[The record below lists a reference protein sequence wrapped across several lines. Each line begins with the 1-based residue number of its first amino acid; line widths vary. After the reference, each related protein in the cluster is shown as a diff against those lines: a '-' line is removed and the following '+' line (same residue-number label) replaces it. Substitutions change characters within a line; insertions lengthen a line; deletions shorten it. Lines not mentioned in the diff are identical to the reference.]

1 VYSIIYQVYHEYILE
16 ACAVSSEVRKKILGD
31 WSFSWPVMN
40 VLIGGRS
47 SIDLPEIQISDM
59 HEATAFLKSY
69 GYNPEKTYDARL
81 MHAAICES
89 LSFIEHSLMPKEWKK
104 GLQPPTEVLTCID
117 PRFLLIWAC
126 DRTPENNQRRMWSC
140 AALRVMHT
148 IAHIEGAFRYSD
160 IDVAR
165 DDIVGRF
172 QSVIAYDERGDTWL
186 QHGDQRVKLH
196 KMDWKQKKSR
206 ESVLLKLLHKRANV
220 AETIYDMIGLRIVT
234 ECQSDV
240 MRVVKLLYRSH
251 IISFPNAIPSRS
263 RNSILDADV
272 FRARIEQLRGELMTD
287 KITESDFLAAV
298 RALNVD
304 PPEDG
309 KENLHSGVDYHA
321 IQMTCRQLIRTP
333 RPLTILRKGLQLEI
347 DSMVKAGGQQSHIA
361 ELIKVL
367 RNIAKISGEDEFSFF
382 PFEVQIMDK
391 KSWDI
396 NSTGKAAH
404 SKYKRSQLKAARRR
418 VLNEILPLT

>member
-1 VYSIIYQVYHEYILE
+1 MSAE
-16 ACAVSSEVRKKILGD
+16 ARKKILDD

-47 SIDLPEIQISDM
+47 SIDLPEIQITSM
-59 HEATAFLKSY
+59 QEATSFLKSY
-69 GYNPEKTYDARL
+69 GYDPDKTHDARL

-89 LSFIEHSLMPKEWKK
+89 LAFIERSLMPKEWKN
-104 GLQPPTEVLTCID
+104 GVQPPLEVLTCSD
-117 PRFLLIWAC
+117 PRMLLIWAC
-126 DRTPENNQRRMWSC
+126 DRAPEHNQRRMWSC
-140 AALRVMHT
+140 AILRVMHT

-165 DDIVGRF
+165 EDIVGRF
-172 QSVIAYDERGDTWL
+172 QSVVTYDDRGDTWL
-186 QHGDQRVKLH
+186 QSGDQRVKLH
-196 KMDWKQKKSR
+196 KMDWKHKKSR

-220 AETIYDMIGLRIVT
+220 AETIYDMLGLRIVT
-234 ECQSDV
+234 EFQSDV

-287 KITESDFLAAV
+287 KISEEDFLNAV
-298 RALNVD
+298 QKLQLD

-333 RPLTILRKGLQLEI
+333 RPLTILRKGLQRELDE
-347 DSMVKAGGQQSHIA
+347 MRKAGKEQSGIA
-361 ELIKVL
+361 ELVQVL
-367 RNIAKISGEDEFSFF
+367 RNISRLGGDDEFSFF
-382 PFEVQIMDK
+382 PFEVQVMDRR
-391 KSWDI
+391 SWEI
-396 NSTGKAAH
+396 NTTGKASH
-404 SKYKRSQLKAARRR
+404 SKYKKSQLKAARRR
-418 VLNEILPLT
+418 VLNEILPLA